1 MSKITGIIFDLDGTL
16 LNTVEDIMD
25 SCNIALKKLDYP
37 LHSLKEYKQFIGEGM
52 EELVRK
58 ALPQDKRD
66 EENIKICLELLR
78 EEYKKRYHNKT
89 KPYDGI
95 KDLLKTLLKRGIKM
109 AVFSN
114 KPDDFTLSATKYY
127 FPEIDFCVVLGA
139 KEGNPKKPDP
149 YGANFIIKKLN
160 IPKENIAYLG
170 DSKTDIMT
178 AKNCGVLSVGAEWG
192 FRGKEELISAG
203 ADYIVKTPDEFLV
216 LIDKL
221 K

>member
-1 MSKITGIIFDLDGTL
+1 MNEIKGVIFDLDGTL

-25 SCNIALKKLDYP
+25 SCNIALKKLGYP
-37 LHSLKEYKQFIGEGM
+37 IHSLKEYEQFIGEGM

-58 ALPQDKRD
+58 ALPENKRN
-66 EENIKICLELLR
+66 EESIKVCLKLLR

-89 KPYDGI
+89 KPYNGI
-95 KDLLKTLLKRGIKM
+95 KEVLKTLQNRGVKM

-114 KPDDFTLSATKYY
+114 KPDDFTLSATRYY
-127 FPEIDFCVVLGA
+127 FSEIDFREVLGA

-149 YGANFIIKKLN
+149 YGANLIIARMN

-178 AKNCGVLSVGAEWG
+178 AKNSGVLSVGAEWG
-192 FRGKEELISAG
+192 FRGKEELIRAG
-203 ADYIVKTPDEFLV
+203 ADFTVKTPEEFIL
-216 LIDKL
+216 LIDKI
-221 K
+221 